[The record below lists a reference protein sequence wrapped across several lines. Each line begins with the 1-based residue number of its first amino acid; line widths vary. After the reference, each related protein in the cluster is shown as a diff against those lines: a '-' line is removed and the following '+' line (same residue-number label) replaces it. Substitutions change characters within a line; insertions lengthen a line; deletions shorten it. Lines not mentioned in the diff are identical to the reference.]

1 MAKSKLEILVTAQT
15 DSAVK
20 ALGKVGTASKNVGG
34 ETEKLGG
41 KMTLL
46 DGAMLAVGGMATNM
60 AMNLLKSIPQMVEL
74 GIEAERAELALKGY
88 AGSSEA
94 AAQYTDAVRDA
105 AGGAISK
112 MDAMQNASRLLA
124 MGLATSKD
132 EAAKLTEIA
141 ITLGA
146 SMGKGPKQAF
156 EEFTLMLANQSIPR
170 LDTFGISA
178 GKVRER
184 MAELAEENAGMDR
197 QTRFMIAT
205 MEDAEGKL
213 LQLEEAGFEATNSLD
228 RLKAEA
234 SDLKV
239 EFATTVADGVLPM
252 IDHIYELREATQSA
266 HEEAFKATD
275 TYEEYK
281 NMLFELQGG
290 SANLWNST
298 EDLTESEYNLSK
310 AIEYG
315 TGTME
320 GRAAGFLDLAV
331 VMEQAEED
339 IRNYKTELDALSVLV
354 DNKVGKA
361 YDKFRDKQLTQI
373 EIIGNL
379 KDELFILNEEFAGTD
394 EQVEGINAITAKL
407 AEEEQKLIELEAQY
421 DQQTNKMIFNMA
433 AQRAAVDGNVDA
445 MELKLLQGLA
455 ETFGLIDDKQV
466 AVTLGIENAF
476 RILAAPGGGVDAATQ
491 ALLGTAAAVD
501 SIPNY
506 KQVDIVVNV
515 SQVGAN
521 LAAITGGYGGGTYQH
536 GGSFLVGGQG
546 VDQTPVAFMATRGE
560 RVTITPPGAK
570 SSGGR
575 NIIINFSGPV
585 YGDQHELERVILP
598 IVEKGIRA
606 DQARQ

>member
-15 DSAVK
+15 DKAVG
-20 ALGKVGTASKNVGG
+20 ALGKLGKASENLGKDSENTSG
-34 ETEKLGG
+34 KLGL
-41 KMTLL
+41 M
-46 DGAMLAVGGMATNM
+46 DGAMLAVGGMAVNM
-60 AMNLLKSIPQMVEL
+60 AMNLAKSIPEMLEL
-74 GIEAERAELALKGY
+74 GIQAERAELALKGY

-124 MGLATSKD
+124 MGLATSKN

-184 MAELAEENAGMDR
+184 MAELAEENGSLDR

-213 LQLEEAGFEATNSLD
+213 VQLNEAGFDATSSLD
-228 RLKAEA
+228 QLKAEA
-234 SDLKV
+234 ADLKV
-239 EFATTVADGVLPM
+239 EFATTVADGILPM

-298 EDLTESEYNLSK
+298 EDLTVSEYNLSK

-320 GRAAGFLDLAV
+320 GRAAGFDTWISAT
-331 VMEQAEED
+331 EEAEVAT
-339 IRNYKTELDALSVLV
+339 RNYKDELDELSKIV

-361 YDKFRDKQLTQI
+361 YDAFKDKQLEQKDI
-373 EIIGNL
+373 VRDL
-379 KDELFILNEEFAGTD
+379 KDELFILNEEFIGTD
-394 EQVEGINAITAKL
+394 EQVEAIGKITEKL
-407 AEEEQKLIELEAQY
+407 WEEEQQLIALEKKH
-421 DQQTNKMIFNMA
+421 DEQTAKMIFNMA
-433 AQRAAVDGNVDA
+433 MQRAAVDGEVSK
-445 MELKLLQGLA
+445 MELALLENLA
-455 ETFGLIDDKQV
+455 GAFGLVDDRQV
-466 AVTLGIENAF
+466 AVTLGIESAF

-491 ALLGTAAAVD
+491 ALLGVAAAQD
-501 SIPNY
+501 SIEDY
-506 KQVDIVVNV
+506 KQIDIVVNV

-536 GGSFLVGGQG
+536 GGSFTVGGQG
-546 VDQTPVAFMATRGE
+546 VDQTPVSFMATRGE

-570 SSGGR
+570 GGGGR
-575 NIIINFSGPV
+575 NINITFTGPV
-585 YGDQHELERVILP
+585 YGDKYELERVILP

-606 DQARQ
+606 DQARN